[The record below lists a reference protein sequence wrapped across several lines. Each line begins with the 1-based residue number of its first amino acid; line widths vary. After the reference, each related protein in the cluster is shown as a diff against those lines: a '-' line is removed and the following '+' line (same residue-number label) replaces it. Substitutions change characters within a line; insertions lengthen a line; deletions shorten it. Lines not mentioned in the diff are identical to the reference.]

1 MSIKIYVSMILAVG
15 MLFAVSGCSHGDQSS
30 ISSIQS
36 VTKKTDVSTT
46 APELLKW
53 PDSKLARLLPQPSF
67 QYGKITD
74 DKADSFE
81 AIIKQVSPD
90 DFESYVK
97 ACADKGFDIDYDK
110 SDSEYTAKIQDG
122 YTLTISYSNESMTVS
137 VKETLCKVAVEVQCI
152 KNLMF
157 SQYDVEL
164 FLDDISQGV
173 IEHGGSKTFHV
184 ELKKGT
190 HKLLFKSTEDS
201 DKTGEASADIAEDC
215 SLKYELYCTRSGID
229 VTDNTEKKTAQQET
243 SEPETKVPES
253 SATEES
259 VSYSTNTSST
269 VKNGNS
275 GVYSYRSRGGT
286 YYIYYIIDFDEGCVY
301 YFTDGNGEEPSMRTK
316 IDSGDL
322 NHVLMITYH
331 DGSDVWSEGLHFK
344 YENQPNHLIMQD
356 HNGFTYDFFPTD
368 LIDAL
373 ALRDKKGI
381 KDY

>member
-36 VTKKTDVSTT
+36 VTEKTDVSTT

-184 ELKKGT
+184 ELKKERISFYLRAPRT
-190 HKLLFKSTEDS
+190 VIKPERHLRIFQK
-201 DKTGEASADIAEDC
+201 IA
-215 SLKYELYCTRSGID
+215 
-229 VTDNTEKKTAQQET
+229 A
-243 SEPETKVPES
+243 
-253 SATEES
+253 
-259 VSYSTNTSST
+259 
-269 VKNGNS
+269 
-275 GVYSYRSRGGT
+275 
-286 YYIYYIIDFDEGCVY
+286 
-301 YFTDGNGEEPSMRTK
+301 
-316 IDSGDL
+316 
-322 NHVLMITYH
+322 
-331 DGSDVWSEGLHFK
+331 
-344 YENQPNHLIMQD
+344 
-356 HNGFTYDFFPTD
+356 
-368 LIDAL
+368 
-373 ALRDKKGI
+373 
-381 KDY
+381 